1 MKRILIAIA
10 VAAVVLPLAA
20 CGEKPQTATPRKT
33 DEKAWQGR
41 DGAYTTAGY
50 KPGDKAGFDDQ
61 MRSRAQSQNEYLK
74 TK

>member
-1 MKRILIAIA
+1 MKRMLIVIA
-10 VAAVVLPLAA
+10 AAAVLPLAA

-41 DGAYTTAGY
+41 EGAYTTAGY
-50 KPGDKAGFDDQ
+50 KPGDKALFDDQ